1 MSYFSFSFFVSP
13 SPFPL
18 FCLGGFSLH
27 YGFLSLADGKRST
40 LDRFHTFF
48 HQLDNFRT
56 DYFLWVT
63 ADGFEAAYERTDRG
77 GEKIPQA
84 LEAELG
90 DEADGVQEVE
100 N

>member
-1 MSYFSFSFFVSP
+1 VSYSFRKLAQDAYADFELSSF
-13 SPFPL
+13 
-18 FCLGGFSLH
+18 H
-27 YGFLSLADGKRST
+27 I
-40 LDRFHTFF
+40 FF
-48 HQLDNFRT
+48 HQLDNFNT

-63 ADGFEAAYERTDRG
+63 AEGMEASYERTDRG
-77 GEKIPQA
+77 LGEKPIPKA